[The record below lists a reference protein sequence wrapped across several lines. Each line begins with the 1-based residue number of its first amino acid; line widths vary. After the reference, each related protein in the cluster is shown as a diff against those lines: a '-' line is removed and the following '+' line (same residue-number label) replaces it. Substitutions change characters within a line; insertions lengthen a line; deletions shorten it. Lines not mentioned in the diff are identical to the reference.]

1 MSDSMLTTSGYTLIL
16 TQKECI
22 ELSSLQDNVRK
33 VQSYLN
39 NAYASIVQQYDD
51 QVYELIKLGYKQGKF
66 RDALTEII
74 GKPYL
79 EWELTGNRNRY
90 WRMLCAHVY
99 QQYASRYER
108 KQIIE
113 IIKTGNYTS
122 STQEL
127 WDELRSHKLYP
138 TQPELIN
145 IFKQISKGNESV
157 FKITQVPLD
166 YTTGDEKNVNQEIDS
181 NKIKVSIQCNRKKW
195 YELEYE
201 IPDHITQIITHISK
215 PSIVLL
221 DNEDI
226 RIEYAVETVAPI
238 STGANILGVDLGQV
252 KKFTAASLDEN
263 GEYSQELSLGK
274 ELEQN
279 TRKEQYLLKNKNALY
294 DKKTHIAELLK
305 HQDNVDMSLVEK
317 YQLLDEEYHNVRS
330 KLSRLK
336 EHSSWLIARDVTIHA
351 IEQECAQIQVEKLSW
366 VSNSDNQGKWDYSVT
381 QQRIAHKAG
390 KYGVMLEHVN
400 PAYTSWEYPEEYAEN
415 PAPLAEY
422 DPLTRELINKNGDR
436 LDKDYT
442 ASIAIAAR
450 YPLKECKGK
459 NKKKKSR
466 KRKIQPKQLRDKH
479 SPTPKRARKKVLRE
493 FTQRELEIIQELLA
507 QEVELNG
514 FVLSL
519 SESVVT
525 STSGVMSDNDSQL
538 VSNGDYD
545 LVHS

>member
-16 TQKECI
+16 TSQECS
-22 ELSSLQDNVRK
+22 ELSSLQNNVQK

-39 NAYASIVQQYDD
+39 NAYASIVEQYDD
-51 QVYELIKLGYKQGKF
+51 QVYDLIQLGYKQGRF

-79 EWELTGNRNRY
+79 EWELIGNRNRY

-108 KQIIE
+108 RQIVE

-127 WDELRSHKLYP
+127 WDELRERKLYP
-138 TQPELIN
+138 TQPELLN
-145 IFKQISKGNESV
+145 IFKQINKGNESV
-157 FKITQVPLD
+157 FKIAQVPLD

-195 YELEYE
+195 YELEYK

-221 DNEDI
+221 DNGDI
-226 RIEYAVETVAPI
+226 RVEYAVETASPV
-238 STGANILGVDLGQV
+238 STSANILGVDLGQV
-252 KKFTAASLDEN
+252 KKFTAASLDGN
-263 GEYSQELSLGK
+263 GNYSQELSPGR

-279 TRKEQYLLKNKNALY
+279 SRKEQYLLKNKSALY
-294 DKKTHIAELLK
+294 EKKTRISELIK
-305 HQDNVDMSLVEK
+305 YQDNVDMSLVEK
-317 YQLLDEEYHNVRS
+317 YLLLDGEYHNVRS
-330 KLSRLK
+330 KLSLLK
-336 EHSSWLIARDVTIHA
+336 EHSSWLVSRDVTIHA
-351 IEQECAQIQVEKLSW
+351 IDQECSQIQVEKLSW
-366 VSNSDNQGKWDYSVT
+366 VSNSDNQGKWDYAVT
-381 QQRIAHKAG
+381 QQRIEHKAG
-390 KYGVMLEHVN
+390 KHGVVLEHVN

-415 PAPLAEY
+415 PAPLADY
-422 DPLTRELINKNGDR
+422 DPSTRELINKNGDR

-450 YPLKECKGK
+450 YHLKECKGK
-459 NKKKKSR
+459 NKKNKSR
-466 KRKIQPKQLRDKH
+466 KRKIQPKKLRDKH
-479 SPTPKRARKKVLRE
+479 SSTPKRARKKVLRE
-493 FTQRELEIIQELLA
+493 FTQQEHEMIQGLLEQK
-507 QEVELNG
+507 VELNG

-519 SESVVT
+519 SRSVVT
-525 STSGVMSDNDSQL
+525 STSRVVRDDVSQL
-538 VSNGDYD
+538 VSNGDYSF
-545 LVHS
+545 VHS